1 VAYVMADYLL
11 KYPTADRAVAFGG
24 IATLILVGEQGRT
37 PPLPH
42 GIAPP
47 AGRRLLIRDRV

>member
-1 VAYVMADYLL
+1 VAYVTADYLL

-24 IATLILVGEQGRT
+24 IATLILVREQGRT

-47 AGRRLLIRDRV
+47 AGRRLLIRDRF